1 MSQKLVRS
9 ALESRLQAF
18 ATSKSLPVAW
28 ENKSCEITTSH
39 LRSKLITGPIRNP
52 SMGTQLDGRA
62 HKRFSGIYRVQV
74 LLTEL
79 NKGPATIETLAE
91 ELINWFPRGL
101 SLVSGGVTVN
111 FDNTPSMSSI
121 DNDANWVYVSVDI
134 PYRAEVY

>member
-9 ALESRLQAF
+9 ALESRLRAF
-18 ATSKSLPVAW
+18 ATSKSLLLLGRISLVRLQRATL
-28 ENKSCEITTSH
+28 EQTDH
-39 LRSKLITGPIRNP
+39 GPIRNP

-74 LLTEL
+74 LLTDL

-134 PYRAEVY
+134 PYRMEVY